1 MEKINLLK
9 RKFKGYNLD
18 GYLIPKNDEFFS
30 EYTPNNKNNLQY
42 ISNFSGSCSV
52 GLILKKNNFLFVDGR
67 YTVQANIQSGNF
79 FKILTLPFD
88 KKKLKFKLKN
98 KKIGFDP
105 RLFNEN
111 TINLFSN
118 KLGIKCVA
126 IKENLIN
133 SIKKDK
139 INVPKKKNF
148 TFLKNPLLEK
158 IV

>member
-1 MEKINLLK
+1 M
-9 RKFKGYNLD
+9 
-18 GYLIPKNDEFFS
+18 
-30 EYTPNNKNNLQY
+30 
-42 ISNFSGSCSV
+42 
-52 GLILKKNNFLFVDGR
+52 
-67 YTVQANIQSGNF
+67 
-79 FKILTLPFD
+79 
-88 KKKLKFKLKN
+88 KFKLKN

-139 INVPKKKNF
+139 INVPKKKF
-148 TFLKNPLLEK
+148 LYFLKNPLLEK